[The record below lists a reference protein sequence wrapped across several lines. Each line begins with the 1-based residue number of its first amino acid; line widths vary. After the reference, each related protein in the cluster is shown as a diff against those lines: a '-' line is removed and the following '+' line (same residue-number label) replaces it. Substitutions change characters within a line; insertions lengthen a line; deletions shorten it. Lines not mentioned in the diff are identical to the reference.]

1 MSQPRRSKAKG
12 GIKLH
17 QNSRLSP
24 RASSTIICPGISPV
38 QKRTVGVLETFDY
51 PECSIYACCL
61 VKFICCTLLEWAVF
75 NGMLSSGFVA
85 GFLCIAVGHAVLR

>member
-38 QKRTVGVLETFDY
+38 QKRMVGVLETFR
-51 PECSIYACCL
+51 SIYACCL
-61 VKFICCTLLEWAVF
+61 INLICCTLLEWAVF